1 MFNSKVLV
9 ASLACLTIVACS
21 DDDSD
26 EAPTTPAVATNFD
39 LSNLTGLEDLG
50 ATHKYEGWI
59 IVNGSP
65 VSTGTFSVNSSG
77 ALSQSAFTVD
87 QTMLDSATK
96 FVLTVEPSP
105 DSDPMPSAQ
114 KLVAGDFSGKNAPVS
129 TATAPA
135 LGDFSTA
142 AGSYFLRT
150 PTDEMPGGM
159 NNGNDMN
166 GVWFGNPGMPPTAGF
181 TLPDL
186 TGSGWTYEGW
196 VVTANGPISTGTFTN
211 FGAADSGNPFSGTLN
226 NAGPPIPGE
235 DFFTAPTGSADT
247 YPIDVR
253 GKTVVISVEPVP
265 DNSPMPFLLKP
276 LVHMVDMNAATAP
289 SVHAFGQNLSSLPG
303 GWVAR

>member
-1 MFNSKVLV
+1 M
-9 ASLACLTIVACS
+9 VACS

-26 EAPTTPAVATNFD
+26 DTPAAAAPAATNFD
-39 LSNLTGLEDLG
+39 ISNLTGLEDLG
-50 ATHKYEGWI
+50 ANFKYEGWI

-65 VSTGTFSVNSSG
+65 VSTGLFTVNSSG

-87 QTMLDSATK
+87 QAMLDSATK
-96 FVLTVEPSP
+96 FVLTIEPSP
-105 DSDPMPSAQ
+105 DNDPSPSAQ
-114 KLVAGDFSGKNAPVS
+114 KLVAGDFSGTNAMVS

-135 LGDFSTA
+135 IGDFSTA

-150 PTDEMPGGM
+150 PTDEAPGSM
-159 NNGNDMN
+159 NNGNDTN

-186 TGSGWTYEGW
+186 SNTGWTYEGW
-196 VVTANGPISTGTFTN
+196 VVTSNGPISTGTFTN
-211 FGAADSGNPFSGTLN
+211 FGAKDSGNPFSGTLN

-235 DFFTAPTGSADT
+235 DFFTAPAGSADT

-265 DNSPMPFLLKP
+265 DNSPAPFLLKP
-276 LVHMVDMNAATAP
+276 LLSTIDMNAATAP
-289 SVHAFGQNLSSLPG
+289 AVHSFGQNLSSLPG
-303 GWVAR
+303 GWVVR